1 LSGQLRNALIMQS
14 GGCTNVL
21 NSSLVGIIDEASKS
35 GAFDG
40 IFGASLGLEGFFDDN
55 VIDLS
60 NVPQRTLDRI
70 ALAPGAALG
79 STRRKLTEA
88 DLPVVF
94 QRLEVRKISHWF
106 IAGGNDSAATGH
118 TLSVEAKA
126 RGYDLTVVNVPK
138 TIDND
143 IVMTDHCPGYGSAAR
158 FVALATMG
166 AGRDAEAMRT
176 AAPITVIEVM
186 GRDAGWLA
194 ASAILAKQDERDAPH
209 VICVPEIPVIEDAF
223 VAQMEDAYQSYG
235 FAVAVV
241 SENARGPNGVLGGEQ
256 DPYLVDD
263 FGHPYYDGPARY
275 LAGLVG
281 RSLGVRARYE
291 KPGTI
296 QRSFMSA
303 TSESDTQEAEMAGRA
318 AVQAAL
324 DGETDVMVTLERVPG
339 ADYSCVTGLAPLE
352 LVGGK
357 VRVMPDEYLDRSTG
371 LVRDEFISYLK
382 PLVGELPTMAR
393 LD

>member
-1 LSGQLRNALIMQS
+1 MSVQRRNVLIMQS

-35 GAFDG
+35 GAFDD
-40 IFGASLGLEGFFDDN
+40 IFGASLGLEGFFRDE

-60 NVPQRTLDRI
+60 DVPQQTLNRI
-70 ALAPGAALG
+70 ARAPGAALG
-79 STRRKLTEA
+79 STRRRLTED

-94 QRLEVRKISHWF
+94 ERLAGRNITHWF

-118 TLSVEAKA
+118 TLTVEARA
-126 RGYDLTVVNVPK
+126 RGYDLTVINVPK

-143 IVMTDHCPGYGSAAR
+143 LVMTDHCPGFGSAAR

-176 AAPITVIEVM
+176 AAPVTVMEVM

-209 VICVPEIPVIEDAF
+209 VICVPEIPVVEDTF
-223 VAQMEDAYQSYG
+223 VAQMEDAYRRYG

-241 SENARGPNGVLGGEQ
+241 SENSRGPDGILGGEQ

-281 RSLGVRARYE
+281 RALGVRARYE

-303 TSESDTQEAEMAGRA
+303 TSRSDIQEAEMAGRA
-318 AVQAAL
+318 AVRAAL
-324 DGETDVMVTLERVPG
+324 DGESDVMVTLERAPG
-339 ADYSCVTGLAPLE
+339 PVYSCSTGLAPLE

-357 VRVMPDEYLDRSTG
+357 VRTMPAEFLEPESGTI
-371 LVRDEFISYLK
+371 RDEFVSYLK
-382 PLVGELPTMAR
+382 PLVGRLPRLAR
-393 LD
+393 FG

>member
-1 LSGQLRNALIMQS
+1 MQS

-21 NSSLVGIIDEASKS
+21 NSSLVGIIGEASKS

-40 IFGASLGLEGFFDDN
+40 IFGASLGLEGFLDDE

-60 NVPQRTLDRI
+60 NVPQQTLDRI
-70 ALAPGAALG
+70 AHAPGAALG
-79 STRRKLTEA
+79 STRRKLTED

-94 QRLEVRKISHWF
+94 QRLEGRKITHWF

-209 VICVPEIPVIEDAF
+209 VICVPEISVIEDTF
-223 VAQMEDAYQSYG
+223 VAQMEDAYRSYG

-241 SENARGPNGVLGGEQ
+241 SENARGPCEKILGSEQ

-303 TSESDTQEAEMAGRA
+303 TSESDTLEAAMVGRA
-318 AVQAAL
+318 AVRAAL
-324 DGETDVMVTLERVPG
+324 DGQTDVMVTLEREPG
-339 ADYSCVTGLAPLE
+339 DEYSCVTGLAPLE

-357 VRVMPDEYLDRSTG
+357 VREMPDEYLDRSTG
-371 LVRDEFISYLK
+371 LVRDEFIKYLK